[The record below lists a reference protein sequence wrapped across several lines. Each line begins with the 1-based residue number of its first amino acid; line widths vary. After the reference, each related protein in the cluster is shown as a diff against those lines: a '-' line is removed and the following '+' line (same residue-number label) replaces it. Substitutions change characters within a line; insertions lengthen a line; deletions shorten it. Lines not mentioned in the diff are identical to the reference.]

1 MQITKKL
8 GSATPVITSV
18 ARGIIGSDAITEE
31 FKEVSFCM
39 LNLFVWLEFLLEVW
53 EWEIILIWNSL
64 GEVGSWRW
72 RF

>member
-18 ARGIIGSDAITEE
+18 ARGIIGSDAITAE

-39 LNLFVWLEFLLEVW
+39 LILFVWLEFLLEVW
-53 EWEIILIWNSL
+53 EW
-64 GEVGSWRW
+64 
-72 RF
+72 